1 MLAAPDGALNGAL
14 VAEGH
19 LEHALDASERA
30 EAYLDQPRV
39 QQEIAEAAARSV
51 LYPSYRP
58 EHGWVWAHNIFAMV
72 WYLSGRYSKAL
83 PHFEALGRRAW
94 VVPWYVYGKPGAARM
109 FARARRAALGSL
121 P

>member
-1 MLAAPDGALNGAL
+1 
-14 VAEGH
+14 
-19 LEHALDASERA
+19 
-30 EAYLDQPRV
+30 
-39 QQEIAEAAARSV
+39 
-51 LYPSYRP
+51 
-58 EHGWVWAHNIFAMV
+58 MV